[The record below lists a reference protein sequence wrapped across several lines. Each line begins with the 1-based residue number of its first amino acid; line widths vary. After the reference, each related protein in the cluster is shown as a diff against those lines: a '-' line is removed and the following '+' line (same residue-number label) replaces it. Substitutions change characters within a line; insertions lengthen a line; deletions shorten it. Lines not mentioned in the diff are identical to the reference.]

1 MTWGTRIRTGP
12 LGRRG
17 AATADAPSLNET
29 AAQLS
34 TKVVRTPLEQ
44 ANGAGGGGGRSHVL
58 WVMATILL
66 IAAFPRVW
74 HLMSA
79 GFRGDEA
86 VYAGQAGILSGDGDL
101 SRYFVLTSRGNSN
114 FLLYQ
119 ELVAIVY
126 FFFGVSDVAAR
137 LVSVAFS
144 LATVVVTFEFARTL
158 YDRRVAYAAA
168 LGVAFSGYSVML
180 GRIALL
186 DSTLTFLF
194 TLSLLAFAKWLKT
207 GSRGWFLAFAAAVS
221 LTMQAK
227 VTGVLVLVIAG
238 VYLLV
243 SRELSKLKLRDF
255 LLGALVFTV
264 FMTPVFV
271 QAIVNSDQFFQ
282 FLSDSSQ
289 RVTKAPWH
297 YYLDKLGQFNGYP
310 ILFVWAFGIA
320 VAIKARRAADRL
332 MLVSVGVIAVFFQ
345 MYPLKAFNYLLPAIP
360 ILSILGARGLCA
372 LALRLYPP
380 TSDRHLR
387 NGKLRLIT
395 PRFAPVAAALT
406 LFAVSVGPA
415 VDAAHSDSYFG
426 LREAAKWLQRNTP
439 ENAGVMTLSKGSAQY
454 ALSFYARRDA
464 YPFGRFRI
472 ATVFP
477 GPNVRSPTP
486 DPSGAPS
493 RDWIDY
499 WPPRLIKGRQV
510 SYLVYYTDEGDDPP
524 EAPIVASEQQA
535 AFRSFIETYGG
546 KLVHT
551 IRRDHEGRAWIYR
564 ITELLAQPRVSYRRQ
579 GDQVVVKGEGF
590 RFNSRVKLYY
600 HRVPRGSFKAD
611 ANGLLTARF
620 PFPYRVHP
628 RYWLNAIDDAGNVA
642 SGTGL
647 TRSGKMAVSSPTAQ
661 PAQGATLPA
670 QAPEPTPAVS
680 PEQRLQVTLKVPE
693 QTPVGSALPV
703 VVHVQKD
710 RSRSSLVSRAP
721 VSLVL
726 RSLGG
731 RVQTMRIQQRETNQ
745 LGDAYFNMAALELPG
760 IYSLTASVQKGERRG
775 EVRTRVKV
783 RRR

>member
-1 MTWGTRIRTGP
+1 MMWGMRSGTGP
-12 LGRRG
+12 SGG
-17 AATADAPSLNET
+17 HGTAIAKTRSLNET

-34 TKVVRTPLEQ
+34 TKVVRAPLGQ
-44 ANGAGGGGGRSHVL
+44 ANGDGGRGGRGHVL
-58 WVMATILL
+58 WIMAGILL
-66 IAAFPRVW
+66 IAAFPRLW
-74 HLMSA
+74 QLMAA

-86 VYAGQAGILSGDGDL
+86 VYAGQAGILAGDDEL

-119 ELVAIVY
+119 ELVGVVY

-144 LATVVVTFEFARTL
+144 LAAVVVTFEWARTL

-194 TLSLLAFAKWLKT
+194 TLSGLY
-207 GSRGWFLAFAAAVS
+207 
-221 LTMQAK
+221 
-227 VTGVLVLVIAG
+227 LV
-238 VYLLV
+238 V
-243 SRELSKLKLRDF
+243 SRQLSKLNLRDF

-282 FLSDSSQ
+282 FLQDSSQ
-289 RVTKAPWH
+289 RVTRASWH

-310 ILFVWAFGIA
+310 IMFVWAFGIA
-320 VAIKARRAADRL
+320 VAIKARREADRL
-332 MLVSVGVIAVFFQ
+332 LLVCVGVIGVFFQ

-360 ILSILGARGLCA
+360 VLSILGARGLCA
-372 LALRLYPP
+372 LAIRLYPP

-387 NGKLRLIT
+387 NGRLRLLT

-406 LFAVSVGPA
+406 LFALSVGPA
-415 VDAAHSDSYFG
+415 VDASRSDSYFG
-426 LREAAKWLQRNTP
+426 LREAAKWLERNTP

-454 ALSFYARRDA
+454 ALSFYSRRDA

-493 RDWIDY
+493 RDWVDY
-499 WPPRLIKGRQV
+499 WPPRLIKGGQV

-535 AFRSFIETYGG
+535 AFRNFIEAYGG

-564 ITELLAQPRVSYRRQ
+564 ITELLAQPRVSYRRV
-579 GDQVVVKGEGF
+579 GNQVVVKGEGF

-600 HRVPRGSFKAD
+600 HRVPRGAFKAD
-611 ANGLLTARF
+611 ADGRLNAKF
-620 PFPYRVHP
+620 PFPFRVHP
-628 RYWLNAIDDAGNVA
+628 RYWLNAIDEAGNVA

-647 TRSGKMAVSSPTAQ
+647 TRSGKMAVSSPTPQ
-661 PAQGATLPA
+661 PALGRTLPA
-670 QAPEPTPAVS
+670 GPIKPLPAPKPGQKLEVS
-680 PEQRLQVTLKVPE
+680 LKVPK
-693 QTPVGSALPV
+693 QTPVGSELPV
-703 VVHVQKD
+703 VVHVQTGL
-710 RSRSSLVSRAP
+710 SRSSLVSRAP

-726 RSLGG
+726 RSIGG
-731 RVQTMRIQQRETNQ
+731 RVPSMRIQQKDTNQ
-745 LGDAYFNMAALELPG
+745 IGDAYFNMAALELPG
-760 IYSLTASVQKGERRG
+760 IYTLTASVQKGEQRG